1 MMNKHWKRAVLLL
14 GSALT
19 ISTSANA
26 ATPADN
32 SKATAV
38 AVKTDAQIAAELGVL
53 QGDGSGVTAS
63 YLSQSTTRLQAAIL
77 FLRLQGLE
85 SEALGFKG
93 SANFD
98 DAGAVNESNQAA
110 LGYLKANPQLGWTGT
125 GAGRFEPMDSITAQ
139 QYYKVILES
148 LGYKQDTDFAFA
160 DTIRFAEG
168 KGLKKIAEEG
178 NLNNGHIATATVE
191 ALGAKLKAGDKTLL
205 DTLVGQKVVTAEAA
219 AAAAASSVRLAT
231 NDKVG
236 TYLTDGSG
244 KALYTFTKDA
254 PFQSACKDQCTVNW
268 PVFKAESLQLPPSLK
283 IEDFGV
289 ITREDGTKQTTYKGS
304 PLYYFLKDTKAG
316 DVNGQG
322 VNNVWFAAKPEGVSP
337 KQEDKQAAASK
348 EYQVQMAGFAFSAKE
363 LTVEAGS
370 KVTFTNKDKV
380 KHNAVSDTLGDNGKP
395 VFETKLLGEGES
407 ETITLT
413 KPGTYTYYCA
423 PHKAEMKATIIVK

>member
-1 MMNKHWKRAVLLL
+1 MMNKRWKSAVLLL
-14 GSALT
+14 GGALML
-19 ISTSANA
+19 STAANEVA
-26 ATPADN
+26 AADH
-32 SKATAV
+32 SKAAAV

-85 SEALGFKG
+85 GEARSFKG

-98 DAGAVNESNQAA
+98 DAGTVNESNQAVLA
-110 LGYLKANPQLGWTGT
+110 YLKANPQLGWTGT
-125 GAGRFEPMDSITAQ
+125 GSGRFGPAEAVTAQ
-139 QYYKVILES
+139 QYYKVMLES

-168 KGLKKIAEEG
+168 KGLNRIAEAG
-178 NLNNGHIATATVE
+178 QLNNGHIATATVE
-191 ALGAKLKAGDKTLL
+191 ALGVKLKGGDKTLL
-205 DTLVGQKVVTAEAA
+205 DALVGQKVVTAEAA
-219 AAAAASSVRLAT
+219 ASAAASSVRLAT
-231 NDKVG
+231 SDKVG
-236 TYLTDGSG
+236 TYMTDGSG
-244 KALYTFTKDA
+244 KALYTFTKDT
-254 PFQSACKDQCTVNW
+254 PFQSACKDQCAVNW
-268 PVFKAESLQLPPSLK
+268 PVFKAESLQLPASLK

-304 PLYYFLKDTKAG
+304 PLYYFIKDAKAG

-322 VNNVWFAAKPEGVSP
+322 VNNVWFAAKPEGAAP
-337 KQEDKQAAASK
+337 KQEDQQPAASK
-348 EYQVQMAGFAFSAKE
+348 EYRVEMAGFAFSVKE

-370 KVTFTNKDKV
+370 KVTFTNKDKI
-380 KHNAVSDTLGDNGKP
+380 KHNAVSDTLGDDGKP